1 MQYSS
6 WNPWKGYNY
15 KSSKRLH
22 YRLLEMLKMCY
33 TVGSFVGLFK
43 KLIACKNVSVR
54 RVSWA
59 LPRLLHLPPHPP
71 RLGTDSGG
79 ATNTPRDAPDVS
91 APRQP
96 RHQEGCQSEQISLL
110 IRCGGLWGRKGG
122 TLCHS
127 GREERGTEEASV
139 ALQPAQCWVW
149 MWQRA
154 HQCWYLYRSFPST
167 DWLAWQ
173 QLPQPTG
180 LLGPAPFMESSL
192 IAQGYVY
199 CFEKVK
205 TMTISDQSI

>member
-15 KSSKRLH
+15 KPSKRLH
-22 YRLLEMLKMCY
+22 YRLLEMLTMCY

-54 RVSWA
+54 HVSRA

-79 ATNTPRDAPDVS
+79 ATNTPLDAPDVS

-96 RHQEGCQSEQISLL
+96 RHQEGCPSEQISLL
-110 IRCGGLWGRKGG
+110 IRCGGMWGRKGG
-122 TLCHS
+122 TLSLWEGGTWH
-127 GREERGTEEASV
+127 RGP
-139 ALQPAQCWVW
+139 ALCWVW
-149 MWQRA
+149 MWQRG

-173 QLPQPTG
+173 QLPQPTS
-180 LLGPAPFMESSL
+180 LLGPAPFMESPL
-192 IAQGYVY
+192 IVQGYIC
-199 CFEKVK
+199 CFWSKK
-205 TMTISDQSI
+205 LKPWNNFISIHIKRG